1 MSDTPVETVWFTDG
15 IPTRVR
21 HADGQESRSTNGY
34 EWVPSPKV
42 FTLEAEGEAPRP
54 VDLAEFYRDNDLEPE
69 EVNAIGR
76 MQPGDEK
83 SFGGGAGVLFT
94 LRRVS

>member
-1 MSDTPVETVWFTDG
+1 MP
-15 IPTRVR
+15 
-21 HADGQESRSTNGY
+21 RSLKAARFA
-34 EWVPSPKV
+34 PDPKV

-54 VDLAEFYRDNDLEPE
+54 IDLAEFYRDNDLEPE